1 MLQLVLAAPRSG
13 SGKTTAACALL
24 AALTARGLTPCA
36 FKSGPD
42 YIDPM
47 FHRAV
52 LGVESHN
59 LDLFFSALMNMFEND
74 RSAARGLMSSRKL
87 FVFKHESK
95 LGNAP
100 AHRLF
105 EAVKVNRLIPDAQE
119 ARSFSDYAIEVGD
132 IPEGVELIELF

>member
-24 AALTARGLTPCA
+24 AAMQARGLAPCA

-52 LGVESHN
+52 LDVESYN
-59 LDLFFSALMNMFEND
+59 LDLFFSKPETVRELYARHAAGHGAAL
-74 RSAARGLMSSRKL
+74 
-87 FVFKHESK
+87 VFW
-95 LGNAP
+95 LRWPFAGNA
-100 AHRLF
+100 AF
-105 EAVKVNRLIPDAQE
+105 
-119 ARSFSDYAIEVGD
+119 
-132 IPEGVELIELF
+132 